1 MYCGLTIPD
10 LIILLGYFLIVI
22 GITVA
27 ASRFIKNREDFIMGG
42 RRFGK
47 LMTTMF
53 TFASG
58 THADAAVGVAAQCY
72 KIGSFAGFWYQGV
85 MIITLPFYWLISP
98 IFRRARV
105 MTTADFFERRFGKGF
120 MLLYAIFSLFVLI
133 GFSSVSLYGASKLV
147 ESLTGGQI
155 PWRVSIVVI
164 AVVAFCYG
172 IIGGLVAA
180 VWNDLFQGILTVVMS
195 LLIIPFFWS
204 HIGGLHGFQAALGDS
219 KHAFQLVLQEGMT
232 KYWILMMSLNSLL
245 RMVVQPH
252 IMANA
257 GSAKTEMDSRVGFIG
272 GLVLKRLMTIPWA
285 LTGVM
290 AVAMYGAGNI
300 DPDQVFGRMTRDL
313 LPSGFAGLMLAC
325 VLASTMDGITAEMVA
340 SAGIYT
346 NSLHRKIFPQQ
357 GEHAL
362 LNVSRWASVAF
373 ALIVIP
379 LSYQFTD
386 MPGAMRF
393 LFKTVPLMGIAF
405 VLAVLWRRANRY
417 GAVASFLVATGALL
431 FTQYILKWRGDQ
443 GLPSTILLYV
453 SLGTLAGF
461 VVSLLT
467 PPEDAGRTNRF
478 FLLMRTRIGN
488 EQVLRDAGLVE
499 IPGTGTF
506 EDPILD
512 GSCELP
518 MPDNAGATRIVKPSK
533 ETLYGFLV
541 VGVIALALLGF
552 VAALATWLE
561 QG

>member
-1 MYCGLTIPD
+1 
-10 LIILLGYFLIVI
+10 
-22 GITVA
+22 
-27 ASRFIKNREDFIMGG
+27 
-42 RRFGK
+42 
-47 LMTTMF
+47 
-53 TFASG
+53 
-58 THADAAVGVAAQCY
+58 
-72 KIGSFAGFWYQGV
+72 
-85 MIITLPFYWLISP
+85 
-98 IFRRARV
+98 
-105 MTTADFFERRFGKGF
+105 
-120 MLLYAIFSLFVLI
+120 
-133 GFSSVSLYGASKLV
+133 
-147 ESLTGGQI
+147 
-155 PWRVSIVVI
+155 
-164 AVVAFCYG
+164 
-172 IIGGLVAA
+172 
-180 VWNDLFQGILTVVMS
+180 
-195 LLIIPFFWS
+195 
-204 HIGGLHGFQAALGDS
+204 
-219 KHAFQLVLQEGMT
+219 
-232 KYWILMMSLNSLL
+232 
-245 RMVVQPH
+245 
-252 IMANA
+252 
-257 GSAKTEMDSRVGFIG
+257 
-272 GLVLKRLMTIPWA
+272 
-285 LTGVM
+285 
-290 AVAMYGAGNI
+290 
-300 DPDQVFGRMTRDL
+300 
-313 LPSGFAGLMLAC
+313 
-325 VLASTMDGITAEMVA
+325 MVA